1 MRFLIF
7 ISGMVLFAGQA
18 VAGEYDFTI
27 PEAQK
32 KSYELGGRLE
42 SRYIYHQLDDESAR
56 YKLTYFQ
63 DDPGAAT
70 HEFKESLELSATWK
84 KEIFQ
89 AVLLTRHEF
98 SDTWAESGWTHD
110 VYEGYVSLRPS
121 PSLTLDAGKKQVS
134 WGKGYAWNPAAFI
147 NPAKDPDD
155 PGLSLEGRSQI
166 GMDLIKSFTKGPL
179 ANVGVTALLL
189 PVMEDWAN
197 TDLGEDGDLNLAL
210 KLYLLWQ
217 DTDLDFIFFDGP
229 DQPQSFGFDF
239 AKNMAENIEIHG
251 ELALRK
257 DVSRL
262 ILDETGNTRQ
272 TKENPMDFLFG
283 VRYLNTVDTTF
294 IAEYYHNG
302 SGYDKEETKD
312 FFIYQEEAFSQW
324 LSSRNA
330 SVMQQAAQKTRSYYS
345 RGNFGKDYL
354 YLKISQ
360 KEPFDILY
368 FTPYIATIVNLQ
380 DSSFNLQPGLT
391 FTPITNFE
399 LNLRVS
405 IPMGPDNTEFG
416 EKPDAFRPEIWV
428 RYYF

>member
-1 MRFLIF
+1 MRAAGFLIG
-7 ISGMVLFAGQA
+7 IVLYAVQA
-18 VAGEYDFTI
+18 LAGEYDFTI

-42 SRYIYHQLDDESAR
+42 SRYIYHRLDDESAR

-63 DDPGAAT
+63 DNPGAAT
-70 HEFKESLELSATWK
+70 HEWKESVELSAALQK
-84 KEIFQ
+84 GIFK

-98 SDTWAESGWTHD
+98 SDTWAEDEWTHD
-110 VYEGYVSLRPS
+110 VYEGYVSLRPA

-134 WGKGYAWNPAAFI
+134 WGKGYAWNPAGFI
-147 NPAKDPDD
+147 NPSKDPDD
-155 PGLSLEGRSQI
+155 PGLSLEGRVQL
-166 GMDLIKSFTKGPL
+166 GMDLIKSFETGAL
-179 ANVGVTALLL
+179 ANAGLTALAL
-189 PVMEDWAN
+189 PVKDDWAN
-197 TDLGEDGDLNLAL
+197 TDLGEDGDMNLAL
-210 KLYLLWQ
+210 KLYMLWQ

-239 AKNMAENIEIHG
+239 AKNLAENIEIHG

-283 VRYLNTVDTTF
+283 ARYLNTVDTTF

-302 SGYDKEETKD
+302 SGYDKKETEN
-312 FFIYQEEAFSQW
+312 FFIYQEDAFAHW
-324 LSSRNA
+324 LSNGNT
-330 SVMQQAAQKTRSYYS
+330 SVMQQAAQKIRPYYS
-345 RGNFGKDYL
+345 RRNFGKDYL
-354 YLKISQ
+354 YLRISQ
-360 KEPFDILY
+360 KEPWDILY
-368 FTPYIATIVNLQ
+368 FTPYIAAIVNLR

-391 FTPITNFE
+391 FTPVTNFE
-399 LNLRVS
+399 LNFRIG
-405 IPMGPDNTEFG
+405 IPMGHDNTEFG

>member
-7 ISGMVLFAGQA
+7 LIGMVVLAAQA
-18 VAGEYDFTI
+18 LAGEYDFAI
-27 PEAQK
+27 PEARK

-42 SRYIYHQLDDESAR
+42 SRYIYHRLDEDSAR
-56 YKLTYFQ
+56 YKLMYFQ

-70 HEFKESLELSATWK
+70 HEWKESAELSAAWK

-89 AVLLTRHEF
+89 TVLLTRHEF
-98 SDTWAESGWTHD
+98 SDSWAEDEWTHD
-110 VYEGYVSLRPS
+110 VYEGYVSLRPA
-121 PSLTLDAGKKQVS
+121 PSLTLDAGKKQIS
-134 WGKGYAWNPAAFI
+134 WGKGYAWNPAGFI
-147 NPAKDPDD
+147 NPSKDPDD
-155 PGLSLEGRSQI
+155 PGLSLEGRVQL
-166 GMDLIKSFTKGPL
+166 GMDLIKSFETGAL
-179 ANVGVTALLL
+179 ANAGLTALVL
-189 PVMEDWAN
+189 PVREDWAN
-197 TDLGEDGDLNLAL
+197 TDLGADGDVNLAL

-229 DQPQSFGFDF
+229 DQPQSLGFDF
-239 AKNMAENIEIHG
+239 AKNLAENIEIHG

-262 ILDETGNTRQ
+262 ILDETGKTRQ
-272 TKENPMDFLFG
+272 TTENPLDFLFG
-283 VRYLNTVDTTF
+283 ARYLNTVDTTF
-294 IAEYYHNG
+294 IAEYYHQG
-302 SGYDKEETKD
+302 AGYDKGETED

-324 LSSRNA
+324 LSSGNA
-330 SVMQQAAQKTRSYYS
+330 SVIQQAAQKTRSYYS

-391 FTPITNFE
+391 FTPVTNFE
-399 LNLRVS
+399 LNLRVG

>member
-1 MRFLIF
+1 MRVAGFLIG
-7 ISGMVLFAGQA
+7 IILCAAQVL
-18 VAGEYDFTI
+18 AGEYDFAI
-27 PEAQK
+27 PEARK

-42 SRYIYHQLDDESAR
+42 SRYIYHQLDEDSAR

-70 HEFKESLELSATWK
+70 HEWKESVELSAALQK
-84 KEIFQ
+84 GIFQ

-98 SDTWAESGWTHD
+98 SDTWAENEWTHD
-110 VYEGYVSLRPS
+110 VYEGYVSLRPA

-134 WGKGYAWNPAAFI
+134 WGKGYAWNPAGFI
-147 NPAKDPDD
+147 NPSKDPDD
-155 PGLSLEGRSQI
+155 PGLSLEGRVQL
-166 GMDLIKSFTKGPL
+166 GMDLIKSFETGAL
-179 ANVGVTALLL
+179 ANAGLTFLML
-189 PVMEDWAN
+189 PVKDDWAN
-197 TDLGEDGDLNLAL
+197 TDIGEDGDVNLAL

-217 DTDLDFIFFDGP
+217 DIDLDFIFFDGP

-239 AKNMAENIEIHG
+239 AKNLSENIEIHG

-262 ILDETGNTRQ
+262 TLDETGNTRQ
-272 TKENPMDFLFG
+272 TKENPLDFLLG
-283 VRYLNTVDTTF
+283 VRWLNTVDTTF
-294 IAEYYHNG
+294 IAEYYHQG
-302 SGYDKEETKD
+302 AGYDKEETED

-330 SVMQQAAQKTRSYYS
+330 SVMQQAALKTRPYYS
-345 RGNFGKDYL
+345 QGNFGKDYL

-368 FTPYIATIVNLQ
+368 FTPYIATIVNLR

-391 FTPITNFE
+391 FTPVTNFE
-399 LNLRVS
+399 FNFRVG
-405 IPMGPDNTEFG
+405 IPLGSDNTEFG

>member
-1 MRFLIF
+1 MRTAAFLI
-7 ISGMVLFAGQA
+7 GMVFYAVQA
-18 VAGEYDFTI
+18 VAGEYDFAI
-27 PEAQK
+27 PEARK

-42 SRYIYHQLDDESAR
+42 SRYIYHHLDEDSAR
-56 YKLTYFQ
+56 YKLNYFQ
-63 DDPGAAT
+63 DAPGTAT
-70 HEFKESLELSATWK
+70 HEWQESMELSA
-84 KEIFQ
+84 
-89 AVLLTRHEF
+89 AVQKGVFKAGLLTRHEY
-98 SDTWAESGWTHD
+98 SHTPDESGWTHD
-110 VYEGYVSLRPS
+110 ILEAYGSLRPS
-121 PSLTLDAGKKQVS
+121 PYLTLDMGKKQVS

-155 PGLSLEGRSQI
+155 PGLSLEGRVQL
-166 GMDLIKSFTKGPL
+166 GVDLIKSFETGSL
-179 ANVGVTALLL
+179 ANAGLTFLVL
-189 PVMEDWAN
+189 PVEEDWAN
-197 TDLGEDGDLNLAL
+197 TDLGADGDVNLAA

-229 DQPQSFGFDF
+229 DQPQSLGFDF
-239 AKNMAENIEIHG
+239 AKNLAENIEIHG

-257 DVSRL
+257 DITRL
-262 ILDETGNTRQ
+262 VLDETGNTRQ

-283 VRYLNTVDTTF
+283 ARYLNAVDTTF

-302 SGYDKEETKD
+302 AGYDKDETED

-324 LSSRNA
+324 LSSGNA

-368 FTPYIATIVNLQ
+368 FTPYLASVVNLR

-391 FTPITNFE
+391 FTPVTNFE
-399 LNLRVS
+399 LNFRVG
-405 IPMGPDNTEFG
+405 IPLGPDNTEFG